1 MKEKSDEE
9 LLIMTKIKHLML
21 SSQSRELNKFIA
33 QLIIAATKLIV
44 FAEYCENN
52 YHLHEKVFEM
62 RTKMFAFFRE
72 SFCLLKTLRGT
83 QQIDTLEITFTVLR
97 DINKTLE

>member
-1 MKEKSDEE
+1 
-9 LLIMTKIKHLML
+9 ML

-97 DINKTLE
+97 DSPAGHKQNFGIGRRLKNMIV